1 MKERDLIGL
10 QEKADNQKLYLIKV
24 GMFYH
29 AYNAGAYAIAKL
41 MHYKIKRKHRK
52 EGDILVA
59 GFPVANLQNVI
70 RCIEDKGGT
79 ICRET
84 EDNVTFSGLDIIPD
98 ATLIEKEEPAV
109 ELADT
114 ALKDAIRNFDLM
126 NSSPMNAMNFIS
138 ILKKMIN

>member
-70 RCIEDKGGT
+70 KRIEDKGGT
-79 ICRET
+79 ICRGT
-84 EDNVTFSGLDIIPD
+84 EGNITFAGLDIIPD
-98 ATLIEKEEPAV
+98 ETLIEKDELLV
-109 ELADT
+109 EVADT
-114 ALKDAIRNFDLM
+114 ALRDAIRNFDLM
-126 NSSPMNAMNFIS
+126 NSSPMNAMNFILM
-138 ILKKMIN
+138 LKKMIN

>member
-70 RCIEDKGGT
+70 CSIRLISMMSKS
-79 ICRET
+79 
-84 EDNVTFSGLDIIPD
+84 NLIPLFRD
-98 ATLIEKEEPAV
+98 YLF
-109 ELADT
+109 
-114 ALKDAIRNFDLM
+114 NF
-126 NSSPMNAMNFIS
+126 
-138 ILKKMIN
+138 